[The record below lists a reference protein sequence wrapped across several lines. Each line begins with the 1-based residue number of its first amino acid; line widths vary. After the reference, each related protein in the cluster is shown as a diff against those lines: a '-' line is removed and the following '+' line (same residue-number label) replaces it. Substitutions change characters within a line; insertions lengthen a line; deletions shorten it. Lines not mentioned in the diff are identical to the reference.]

1 VIRWRLLFGLAGG
14 RLVGMTEIALLFG
27 VSVLTI
33 GCLSLIT
40 RLDVLLFKSRFAF
53 SLRTLMIAFTLSCFV
68 AACVG
73 WVNRA
78 GMVQPKRLAPRF
90 GGR

>member
-1 VIRWRLLFGLAGG
+1 
-14 RLVGMTEIALLFG
+14 MTEIALLFG
-27 VSVLTI
+27 VSVLAI

-40 RLDVLLFKSRFAF
+40 QSDVLLFESRFAF
-53 SLRTLMIAFTLSCFV
+53 SLRTLMIAVTLGCFV

-73 WVNRA
+73 WVHRA
-78 GMVQPKRLAPRF
+78 SMVQSKQLAPRF